1 MSPIDPLALS
11 ILAAAPQPGPLEQL
25 LWVGFPFVMMFVV
38 FYFLM
43 IRPQK
48 AKEEQRQE
56 MLKQLKKNDRVL
68 TTGGIYGTV
77 LSTKDHEVVLRVDDN
92 VKLRFARNAIVD
104 VESGKGE
111 GEGGTK
117 AAS

>member
-1 MSPIDPLALS
+1 
-11 ILAAAPQPGPLEQL
+11 
-25 LWVGFPFVMMFVV
+25 MMFVV
-38 FYFLM
+38 FYFLL

-48 AKEEQRQE
+48 VKEDQRQE

-77 LSTKDHEVVLRVDDN
+77 MSAKDNEVVLRVDDN
-92 VKLRFARNAIVD
+92 VKIRFARNAIVG
-104 VESGKGE
+104 VENGKGE
-111 GEGGTK
+111 GVGGT